1 MKQNKVSTMSLLL
14 IGLITA
20 CMMFCGCESKNS
32 GIETASSS
40 ENDLIEA
47 ISSEASSQTATEE
60 TSSVEMSQ
68 KSDASEPE
76 TIESETSGSSDSNA
90 VADGKA
96 SSKVTLSRV
105 NLREQPGV
113 DSAVVCVI
121 EAEQPVEVNEQEDT
135 WTSVDYNGKTGYIRN
150 DFLADATADSNE
162 KTDVS
167 CDATTAATSTVGTA
181 TTVTT
186 AKHTGGHIVAIDAG
200 HQAHGDSSKEPVGP
214 GSSTMKAKVSG
225 GTSGVATG
233 LPEYKLNLQ
242 VALKLQT
249 ELQNRGYTVVMVRTT
264 DDVNISNSQRAEIA
278 NNAGAEA
285 FVRIHA
291 NGSTNSGANGAMT
304 ICQTTSN
311 PYNGNLAASSQKLS
325 QCILD
330 SFVAAT
336 GCKKEYVW
344 KTDTMSGIN
353 WCKVPVTIVEM
364 GYMTN
369 PTEDQRMATDEYQYK
384 ITEGIANGID
394 AYFQ

>member
-1 MKQNKVSTMSLLL
+1 MKQRKIVSTMSLLL
-14 IGLITA
+14 IGAITA
-20 CMMFCGCESKNS
+20 CMIFCGCGSKNS
-32 GIETASSS
+32 GIETASSIG
-40 ENDLIEA
+40 NDLIES

-60 TSSVEMSQ
+60 SPSVETSQ
-68 KSDASEPE
+68 
-76 TIESETSGSSDSNA
+76 ESETSESETSESETTDSTSVSSKGNA
-90 VADGKA
+90 EGNA

-121 EAEQPVEVNEQEDT
+121 EAEQSVEVNEQEDT

-167 CDATTAATSTVGTA
+167 CDATTAATSTAGA
-181 TTVTT
+181 ATT

-291 NGSTNSGANGAMT
+291 NGSTNSSANGAMT

>member
-1 MKQNKVSTMSLLL
+1 
-14 IGLITA
+14 
-20 CMMFCGCESKNS
+20 
-32 GIETASSS
+32 
-40 ENDLIEA
+40 
-47 ISSEASSQTATEE
+47 
-60 TSSVEMSQ
+60 
-68 KSDASEPE
+68 
-76 TIESETSGSSDSNA
+76 
-90 VADGKA
+90 
-96 SSKVTLSRV
+96 
-105 NLREQPGV
+105 
-113 DSAVVCVI
+113 
-121 EAEQPVEVNEQEDT
+121 
-135 WTSVDYNGKTGYIRN
+135 
-150 DFLADATADSNE
+150 
-162 KTDVS
+162 
-167 CDATTAATSTVGTA
+167 
-181 TTVTT
+181 
-186 AKHTGGHIVAIDAG
+186 
-200 HQAHGDSSKEPVGP
+200 
-214 GSSTMKAKVSG
+214 
-225 GTSGVATG
+225 
-233 LPEYKLNLQ
+233 
-242 VALKLQT
+242 
-249 ELQNRGYTVVMVRTT
+249 MVRTT

-291 NGSTNSGANGAMT
+291 NGSTNSSANGAMT

>member
-1 MKQNKVSTMSLLL
+1 M
-14 IGLITA
+14 
-20 CMMFCGCESKNS
+20 
-32 GIETASSS
+32 
-40 ENDLIEA
+40 
-47 ISSEASSQTATEE
+47 
-60 TSSVEMSQ
+60 
-68 KSDASEPE
+68 
-76 TIESETSGSSDSNA
+76 
-90 VADGKA
+90 
-96 SSKVTLSRV
+96 
-105 NLREQPGV
+105 
-113 DSAVVCVI
+113 

>member
-20 CMMFCGCESKNS
+20 CMMFCGCGSKNS

-40 ENDLIEA
+40 ENDLIES

-285 FVRIHA
+285 FAVQ
-291 NGSTNSGANGAMT
+291 MV
-304 ICQTTSN
+304 Q
-311 PYNGNLAASSQKLS
+311 
-325 QCILD
+325 
-330 SFVAAT
+330 
-336 GCKKEYVW
+336 
-344 KTDTMSGIN
+344 
-353 WCKVPVTIVEM
+353 
-364 GYMTN
+364 
-369 PTEDQRMATDEYQYK
+369 
-384 ITEGIANGID
+384 
-394 AYFQ
+394 